1 MVGGGGGGDNKV
13 VATLRAD
20 GSVYPASGTSIGQL
34 VNLMNYK
41 IRTEVDVSN
50 KALNTFNVPT
60 TVVDLG
66 KQLLQYARDGDL
78 KGVKNM
84 LSRGAPFTSDWLGM
98 SALHFAAMN
107 NQYEVCDALL
117 KGGINKDSKTKVDRT
132 PLHMACFYGN
142 ERIVELLLAKKCIVN
157 PRDMLRMT
165 PLHWAVEKGH
175 KSIARL
181 LLKHNADV
189 TVTSKFGKTPIALAV
204 LTEQADLLEELESA
218 RQSQINR
225 KYNEEHEVRAK
236 RFKKET
242 SDAVNSIMGLTN
254 FSAEEAASSTKITLE
269 VDDELTNNSDFAES
283 KISDLANIKETG
295 VLDKTTINMLKDHGI
310 SMMPEDEDTS
320 KELLATAL
328 QNGRQLVL
336 SEGGKLLLN
345 ETKKIHNNNNGKSA
359 SSSSGNANS
368 NTSNVRNYTVL
379 PVRGTLASR
388 TQNYKARASI
398 ISKAK
403 DNLNMY
409 KNVRII
415 SLNDFKK
422 FYGNTNIKGVQ
433 KIPASMASE
442 RLARIRQI
450 SEEQRILNP
459 GNRQVYTNTRTL
471 AQRQLKAGQT
481 VVKTEQPSTIIA
493 EDDDIDSIIQLAP
506 TDSDTELSDSEHTQQ
521 QQQQTQQAQKQ
532 NQPQQ
537 KLSNVSIQG
546 TKQLLNI
553 AAPQVIRQLTTKQGT
568 LVGTKLNMSGGEA
581 AKPQAG
587 STVISL
593 LSVPEICRQLYELR
607 RQNDDLKRKFDVA
620 QKEKEEMRQRLDRLE
635 ELLLVEKTDDGYV
648 DT

>member
-1 MVGGGGGGDNKV
+1 MVGGGGGVDNKV

-107 NQYEVCDALL
+107 NQYEICDALL
-117 KGGINKDSKTKVDRT
+117 KGGINRDSKTKVDRT

-142 ERIVELLLAKKCIVN
+142 DRIVELLLSKKCLVN

-189 TVTSKFGKTPIALAV
+189 TITSKFGKTPIALAV
-204 LTEQADLLEELESA
+204 MTEQADLLEELESA

-225 KYNEEHEVRAK
+225 KYNEEHE
-236 RFKKET
+236 KET

-254 FSAEEAASSTKITLE
+254 FITEDVGSSTKITLDA
-269 VDDELTNNSDFAES
+269 DDDLTNNSDFTEA
-283 KISDLANIKETG
+283 KFSDLANIKETG

-345 ETKKIHNNNNGKSA
+345 ETKNLHNNNNNNNTSKTNSI
-359 SSSSGNANS
+359 SSGKPNS
-368 NTSNVRNYTVL
+368 NTSNMNYTVL

-433 KIPASMASE
+433 KIPASIASE
-442 RLARIRQI
+442 RMARMRQI
-450 SEEQRILNP
+450 SDEQRILNP
-459 GNRQVYTNTRTL
+459 GNRQVYMNPRL
-471 AQRQLKAGQT
+471 LPQRQLKSDQT
-481 VVKTEQPSTIIA
+481 VAKAEQTTPIIA
-493 EDDDIDSIIQLAP
+493 EEDDIDSIIQLAP
-506 TDSDTELSDSEHTQQ
+506 TDSDNEMSDTDQLQQ
-521 QQQQTQQAQKQ
+521 LQVQKQ
-532 NQPQQ
+532 NQQPH
-537 KLSNVSIQG
+537 KTSTVSVQG

-553 AAPQVIRQLTTKQGT
+553 AAPPLVRQPSTNVMKPGTINTSKNNTTGSETAKQQPAHQS
-568 LVGTKLNMSGGEA
+568 N
-581 AKPQAG
+581 
-587 STVISL
+587 VISL

-607 RQNDDLKRKFDVA
+607 RHNDELRRKFETA

-635 ELLLVEKTDDGYV
+635 ELLLVEKTDDGYI

>member
-142 ERIVELLLAKKCIVN
+142 ERIVELLLSKKCIVN

-218 RQSQINR
+218 RQSQLNR
-225 KYNEEHEVRAK
+225 KYNEEHE
-236 RFKKET
+236 KET
-242 SDAVNSIMGLTN
+242 SDAVNSIMGLAN
-254 FSAEEAASSTKITLE
+254 FSAEVATGSTKITLE
-269 VDDELTNNSDFAES
+269 VDDDLTNNSDFAES

-295 VLDKTTINMLKDHGI
+295 VLDKTTVNMLKDHGI
-310 SMMPEDEDTS
+310 SMMTEDEDTS

-345 ETKKIHNNNNGKSA
+345 ETKKIHNNNNNTGKSA
-359 SSSSGNANS
+359 SISSGNTNS
-368 NTSNVRNYTVL
+368 NISNVRNYTVL
-379 PVRGTLASR
+379 PMRGTLASR
-388 TQNYKARASI
+388 TQNYKARANI

-403 DNLNMY
+403 DNFNMY

-433 KIPASMASE
+433 KIPASMASD
-442 RLARIRQI
+442 RLTRIRQI

-471 AQRQLKAGQT
+471 AQRQLKSGQT
-481 VVKTEQPSTIIA
+481 VVKAEQPSTIIA

-506 TDSDTELSDSEHTQQ
+506 TDSDGELSDTEQAQQ
-521 QQQQTQQAQKQ
+521 QQLNQQVQKQ
-532 NQPQQ
+532 NLQQQ
-537 KLSNVSIQG
+537 KTSSVSVQG
-546 TKQLLNI
+546 AKQLLNI
-553 AAPQVIRQLTTKQGT
+553 AAPPIIRQLTTKQGT
-568 LVGTKLNMSGGEA
+568 LVGTKLNTSGGEA
-581 AKPQAG
+581 AKQQTG

-607 RQNDDLKRKFDVA
+607 RQNDDLKRKFEAA
-620 QKEKEEMRQRLDRLE
+620 QKEKDEMRQRLDRLE

>member
-1 MVGGGGGGDNKV
+1 MVGGGGGVDNKV

-107 NQYEVCDALL
+107 NQYEICDALL
-117 KGGINKDSKTKVDRT
+117 KGGINRDSKTKVDRT

-142 ERIVELLLAKKCIVN
+142 DRIVELLLSKKCLVN

-189 TVTSKFGKTPIALAV
+189 TITSKFGKTPIALAV
-204 LTEQADLLEELESA
+204 MTEQADLLEELESA

-225 KYNEEHEVRAK
+225 KYNEEHE
-236 RFKKET
+236 KET

-254 FSAEEAASSTKITLE
+254 FITEDVGSSTKITLDAE
-269 VDDELTNNSDFAES
+269 DDLTNNSDFTEA
-283 KISDLANIKETG
+283 KFSDLANIKETG

-345 ETKKIHNNNNGKSA
+345 ETKNLHNNNNNNNTSKTNSI
-359 SSSSGNANS
+359 SSGKPNS
-368 NTSNVRNYTVL
+368 NTSNMNYTVL

-422 FYGNTNIKGVQ
+422 FYGNTSIKGVQ
-433 KIPASMASE
+433 KIPASIASE
-442 RLARIRQI
+442 RMARMKQI
-450 SEEQRILNP
+450 SDEQRILNP
-459 GNRQVYTNTRTL
+459 GNRQVYMNPRL
-471 AQRQLKAGQT
+471 LPQRQLKSDQT
-481 VVKTEQPSTIIA
+481 VAKPEQTTPIIA
-493 EDDDIDSIIQLAP
+493 EEDDIDSIIQLAP
-506 TDSDTELSDSEHTQQ
+506 TDSDNEMSDTDQLQQ
-521 QQQQTQQAQKQ
+521 LQVQKQ
-532 NQPQQ
+532 NQQPH
-537 KLSNVSIQG
+537 KTSTVSVQG

-553 AAPQVIRQLTTKQGT
+553 AAPPLVRQPSTNVMKPGTFNTSKNNTTGSETAKQQPAHQS
-568 LVGTKLNMSGGEA
+568 N
-581 AKPQAG
+581 
-587 STVISL
+587 VISL

-607 RQNDDLKRKFDVA
+607 RHNDELRRKFETA

-635 ELLLVEKTDDGYV
+635 ELLLVEKTDDGYI

>member
-50 KALNTFNVPT
+50 KALNTFSVPT

-107 NQYEVCDALL
+107 NQYDVCDALL

-242 SDAVNSIMGLTN
+242 SDAVNSIMGLAN
-254 FSAEEAASSTKITLE
+254 FSAEEATSSTKITLE
-269 VDDELTNNSDFAES
+269 VDDDLTNNSDYAES

-345 ETKKIHNNNNGKSA
+345 ETKKIHNNNNNGKSA
-359 SSSSGNANS
+359 SSSSGNTNS

-433 KIPASMASE
+433 KIPASMA
-442 RLARIRQI
+442 RQI
-450 SEEQRILNP
+450 SEEQRTLNP

-471 AQRQLKAGQT
+471 AQRQLKSGQT
-481 VVKTEQPSTIIA
+481 VVKAEQPSTIIA

-506 TDSDTELSDSEHTQQ
+506 TDSDTELSDSEQAQQ
-521 QQQQTQQAQKQ
+521 QQQQQQ
-532 NQPQQ
+532 NQIQQ
-537 KLSNVSIQG
+537 KTTSISVQG

-553 AAPQVIRQLTTKQGT
+553 AAPPIIRQLTTKQGT
-568 LVGTKLNMSGGEA
+568 LVGTKLNTSGGDA
-581 AKPQAG
+581 VKPQTG

-607 RQNDDLKRKFDVA
+607 RQNDDLKRKFDAA

>member
-50 KALNTFNVPT
+50 KALNTFSVPT

-107 NQYEVCDALL
+107 NQYDVCDALL

-225 KYNEEHEVRAK
+225 KYNEEHE
-236 RFKKET
+236 KET
-242 SDAVNSIMGLTN
+242 SDAVNSIMGLAN
-254 FSAEEAASSTKITLE
+254 FSAEEATSSTKITLE
-269 VDDELTNNSDFAES
+269 VDDDLTNNSDYAES

-345 ETKKIHNNNNGKSA
+345 ETKKIHNNNNNGKSA
-359 SSSSGNANS
+359 SSSSGNTNS

-450 SEEQRILNP
+450 SEEQRTLNP

-471 AQRQLKAGQT
+471 AQRQLKSGQT
-481 VVKTEQPSTIIA
+481 VVKAEQPSTIIA

-506 TDSDTELSDSEHTQQ
+506 TDSDTELSDSEQAQQ
-521 QQQQTQQAQKQ
+521 QQQQQQ
-532 NQPQQ
+532 NQIQQ
-537 KLSNVSIQG
+537 KTTSISVQG

-553 AAPQVIRQLTTKQGT
+553 AAPPIIRQLTTKQGT
-568 LVGTKLNMSGGEA
+568 LVGTKLNTSGGDA
-581 AKPQAG
+581 VKPQTG

-607 RQNDDLKRKFDVA
+607 RQNDDLKRKFDAA

>member
-50 KALNTFNVPT
+50 KALNTFSVPT

-107 NQYEVCDALL
+107 NQYDVCDALL

-242 SDAVNSIMGLTN
+242 SDAVNSIMGLAN
-254 FSAEEAASSTKITLE
+254 FSAEEATSSTKITLE
-269 VDDELTNNSDFAES
+269 VDDDLTNNSDYAES

-345 ETKKIHNNNNGKSA
+345 ETKKIHNNNNNGKSA
-359 SSSSGNANS
+359 SSSSGNTNS

-450 SEEQRILNP
+450 SEEQRTLNP

-471 AQRQLKAGQT
+471 AQRQLKSGQT
-481 VVKTEQPSTIIA
+481 VVKAEQPSTIIA

-506 TDSDTELSDSEHTQQ
+506 TDSDTELSDSEQAQQ
-521 QQQQTQQAQKQ
+521 QQQQQQ
-532 NQPQQ
+532 NQIQQ
-537 KLSNVSIQG
+537 KTTSISVQG

-553 AAPQVIRQLTTKQGT
+553 AAPPIIRQLTTKQGT
-568 LVGTKLNMSGGEA
+568 LVGTKLNTSGGDA
-581 AKPQAG
+581 VKPQTG

-607 RQNDDLKRKFDVA
+607 RQNDDLKRKFDAA

>member
-1 MVGGGGGGDNKV
+1 MVGGVGGGDNKV

-50 KALNTFNVPT
+50 KTLNTFSAPT

-66 KQLLQYARDGDL
+66 KQLLHYSRDGDL

-142 ERIVELLLAKKCIVN
+142 ERIVELLLSKKCLVN

-175 KSIARL
+175 KSITRL

-189 TVTSKFGKTPIALAV
+189 TITSKFGKTPIAIAV
-204 LTEQADLLEELESA
+204 MTEQADLLEELELA

-225 KYNEEHEVRAK
+225 KYNEEHEVRSK
-236 RFKKET
+236 RFRKET
-242 SDAVNSIMGLTN
+242 SEAVNSIMGISN
-254 FSAEEAASSTKITLE
+254 FVSEDAGNSTKIVLE
-269 VDDELTNNSDFAES
+269 VDDDLTNNSDYAEA

-310 SMMPEDEDTS
+310 SMIPEDEDTS
-320 KELLATAL
+320 KELLTTAL

-345 ETKKIHNNNNGKSA
+345 ETKKIHKNNNA
-359 SSSSGNANS
+359 SSSGKS
-368 NTSNVRNYTVL
+368 NLNTNYTVV

-433 KIPASMASE
+433 KIPASMASD
-442 RLARIRQI
+442 RLSCIRPLTD
-450 SEEQRILNP
+450 EQRILNT
-459 GNRQVYTNTRTL
+459 GSRQIYTAPRLL
-471 AQRQLKAGQT
+471 AQRQLKSGQT
-481 VVKTEQPSTIIA
+481 VIKSDQTDTGTA
-493 EDDDIDSIIQLAP
+493 EEDDIDSIIQLVP
-506 TDSDTELSDSEHTQQ
+506 TDSDTEMSETDLSQQHHNQQ
-521 QQQQTQQAQKQ
+521 QVQKQ
-532 NQPQQ
+532 NHQQQ
-537 KLSNVSIQG
+537 KMSVTSTAHG
-546 TKQLLNI
+546 AKQLLNI
-553 AAPQVIRQLTTKQGT
+553 SAPPLVRQISSNTAKQSIIANSRT
-568 LVGTKLNMSGGEA
+568 NA
-581 AKPQAG
+581 PG
-587 STVISL
+587 SDGKQPGATVISL

-607 RQNDDLKRKFDVA
+607 RQNDELKRKFDTA
-620 QKEKEEMRQRLDRLE
+620 QKEKDELRQRLDRLE
-635 ELLLVEKTDDGYV
+635 ELLLVEKMDEGYTI